1 VEGIERSMN
10 QVDREARNKRQ
21 KFGKEEK
28 KIDRR
33 IEEGEGEWVVEVAH
47 IQDEIHKVEKDQEH
61 LYTSQ

>member
-1 VEGIERSMN
+1 MEHESSRPRSSEQATEIWEGR
-10 QVDREARNKRQ
+10 
-21 KFGKEEK
+21 GG